1 MVDDSN
7 DIDEVDRPANS
18 PSDNDGD
25 AASGNADDDDDDD
38 GYDDD
43 DDLVLGPGPTK
54 DDGKAEAA
62 LDVLQ
67 TILEHMDFDGD
78 VSITEDSDKVY
89 LEVAGPDAGRIIGK
103 KGQTLDALQFLV
115 NKIVNRFPEGRRHV
129 ILDVGG
135 YRQRHHDG
143 LVKLAR
149 STAHRAVRE
158 GLVIGLEPLP
168 PQDRRVI
175 HLALAKFPGVTTK
188 SEGEGAN
195 RRLQVIPANVDGRS
209 GSRGRGG
216 PSRGGGPPRNRGP
229 RGGGAPPGGQS
240 PGWT

>member
-1 MVDDSN
+1 MVDDN
-7 DIDEVDRPANS
+7 DPIDEKVLPIAGHEAGAPAN
-18 PSDNDGD
+18 
-25 AASGNADDDDDDD
+25 DDDDDD
-38 GYDDD
+38 GFDDD

-62 LDVLQ
+62 LDVLS
-67 TILEHMDFDGD
+67 TILEHMDFEGD

-89 LEVAGPDAGRIIGK
+89 LEVAGEDAGRIIGK

-158 GLVIGLEPLP
+158 GMVIGLEPLP

-195 RRLQVIPANVDGRS
+195 RRLQVIPANVRESRGNQ
-209 GSRGRGG
+209 RGRGG
-216 PSRGGGPPRNRGP
+216 PPRGRGGPPRGGP
-229 RGGGAPPGGQS
+229 RGGSGGGSGGPPS